1 MPSALRWPTPVA
13 LSNTTTPGVM
23 PVLSN
28 TSGSPWYTHSAVSP
42 GNAVTRRMFEYGNDT
57 AGKRT
62 TRSTPATTARAWP
75 KSTCALPGAHFD
87 SAKPS
92 DRARCSC
99 LQRLTRRCTDEYGPV
114 NPHSATSR
122 SYTRVAVWRCLT
134 GMRGS
139 AAGHPSTTAAYPSS
153 TSDPPA
159 RAPSDDPGE

>member
-1 MPSALRWPTPVA
+1 MPSALRWPTPTA
-13 LSNTTTPGVM
+13 LSNTTTPGAM

-28 TSGSPWYTHSAVSP
+28 TSGRPRHTHSAVSP
-42 GNAVTRRMFEYGNDT
+42 GNAATQRMFEHGNDT

-62 TRSTPATTARAWP
+62 TRSTPATTARARP

-92 DRARCSC
+92 DRARCPR

-114 NPHSATSR
+114 NPHSPTSR
-122 SYTRVAVWRCLT
+122 SYTRAAARRRLT
-134 GMRGS
+134 GMRRP

-159 RAPSDDPGE
+159 RAPSDDSGE